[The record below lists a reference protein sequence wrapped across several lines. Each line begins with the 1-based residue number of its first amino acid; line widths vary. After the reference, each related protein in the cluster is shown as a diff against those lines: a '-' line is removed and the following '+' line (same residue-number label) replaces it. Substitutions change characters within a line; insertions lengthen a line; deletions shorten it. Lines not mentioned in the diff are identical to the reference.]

1 MRASSETSLKDVL
14 EFCRMISLLQGQFL
28 ENSSEASYEVVRDAE
43 SDLIPQMQRC
53 QALYRLL
60 GQPHCTAP
68 CDEKAET

>member
-1 MRASSETSLKDVL
+1 
-14 EFCRMISLLQGQFL
+14 MISLLQGQVL
-28 ENSSEASYEVVRDAE
+28 ENSSEASYEVVRGAE